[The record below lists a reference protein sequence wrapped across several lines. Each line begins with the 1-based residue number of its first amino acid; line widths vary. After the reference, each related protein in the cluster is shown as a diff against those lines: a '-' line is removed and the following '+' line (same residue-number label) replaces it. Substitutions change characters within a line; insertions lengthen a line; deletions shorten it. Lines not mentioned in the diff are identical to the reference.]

1 MRKYCVL
8 FILIISCLSLQSQTR
23 RFYCEI
29 KGFEKA
35 ITSGLNIVFDFGDHE
50 TSAVWG
56 GDTKS
61 KFINENGK
69 EIKFNRMVDA
79 ANYMAEKGWT
89 FQQAYSSTNSGI
101 PVIHWIFY
109 KDASNF
115 DEARKGIITQE
126 EYKTL
131 LKQTT
136 PN

>member
-1 MRKYCVL
+1 MKRYYK
-8 FILIISCLSLQSQTR
+8 
-23 RFYCEI
+23 
-29 KGFEKA
+29 
-35 ITSGLNIVFDFGDHE
+35 
-50 TSAVWG
+50 
-56 GDTKS
+56 
-61 KFINENGK
+61 NGK